1 MKRKKSEDHW
11 QLKLASRSL
20 KKREKLKQILSFINP
35 RKDKKCLEIGC
46 EKGVLG
52 YFLRQQGGNW
62 YHSDMDKENI
72 AVTKSLLRDK
82 VFLIDPK
89 QLNFYDHTFDCVLAV
104 DFLEHIENDELFL
117 KEVKRILKSDGT
129 LYITVPKSNRG
140 PILNWLGRKLGITAG
155 FYGHIRDGYSL
166 AELNEKLEKL
176 KMNIIAHSSYSSFV
190 TEFFEL
196 LLNAGYVKFSKARRD
211 NNIKGGISPST
222 SSEFKKSKRIF
233 RVYSL
238 IYPLLLL
245 FSQLDRLY
253 QTGYVLMLKAK
264 NKELT

>member
-1 MKRKKSEDHW
+1 W

-20 KKREKLKQILSFINP
+20 KKREKLKRILSFIKP
-35 RKDKKCLEIGC
+35 KKGKKCLEIGC

-52 YFLRQQGGNW
+52 HFLRQQGGNW
-62 YHSDMDKENI
+62 YHSDIDRENVT
-72 AVTKSLLRDK
+72 VTKSLLRDK

-104 DFLEHIENDELFL
+104 DFLEHIEDDELFL
-117 KEVKRILKSDGT
+117 KEVKRILKRDGS
-129 LYITVPKSNRG
+129 LYITVPKSSRG
-140 PILNWLGRKLGITAG
+140 PILNWLERKLGITAD
-155 FYGHIRDGYSL
+155 FYGHIKDGYNL
-166 AELNEKLEKL
+166 AELKEKLERL
-176 KMNIIAHSSYSSFV
+176 KMNITAHSCYSFFV

-196 LLNAGYVKFSKARRD
+196 LLNAGYVKFSKTRRD

-222 SSEFKKSKRIF
+222 SVEFKKSRRIF

-238 IYPLLLL
+238 IYPVLLL

-253 QTGYVLMLKAK
+253 QTGYVLMLEAK
-264 NKELT
+264 NEEIT